1 VSDYGSPTVRR
12 RRLAAELRR
21 LRERA
26 HLTGDQVA
34 ERLGWSPSKISRYE
48 LARTGLNPAEV
59 GKLLDLYGVDE
70 LQRDELLALAREARL
85 KGWWE
90 AYADALPENNL
101 AFIGL
106 EAQASSVREWQPE
119 VVPGLLQTQKYARE
133 VVRGFQRVETI
144 PPGRVER
151 RLQARLERQQV
162 LIREPPLELHVVL
175 DESVLLRCMGD
186 NSVMDA
192 QLRRLVEVSRLPNV
206 TLQILPLDLPHSL
219 SVDSFVLLTFG
230 DERGATLHDVAS
242 AEHLT
247 GELHLEGEADTYQ
260 YRLAFDFLAQ
270 QSLNPAESRE
280 LIAKTVGRVWS

>member
-34 ERLGWSPSKISRYE
+34 DRLGWSPSKISRYE

-90 AYADALPENNL
+90 AYGDALPENNL

-106 EAQASSVREWQPE
+106 EAQASSVREWQVE

-133 VVRGFQRVETI
+133 IVRGFQRVETI
-144 PPGRVER
+144 APGRVER

-162 LIREPPLELHVVL
+162 LFREPPLELHVVL

-219 SVDSFVLLTFG
+219 SLDSFVLLTFG

-247 GELHLEGEADTYQ
+247 GELHVEGEADTYQ

>member
-59 GKLLDLYGVDE
+59 EKLLDLYGVDE

-90 AYADALPENNL
+90 TYADALPENNL

-106 EAQASSVREWQPE
+106 EAQASSVREWHVE
-119 VVPGLLQTQKYARE
+119 VVPGLLQTQNYARE

-162 LIREPPLELHVVL
+162 LFREPPLELHVVL
-175 DESVLLRCMGD
+175 DESVLLRCMGN
-186 NSVMDA
+186 NSIMDA

-206 TLQILPLDLPHSL
+206 TLQILPLDQPHSL
-219 SVDSFVLLTFG
+219 SLDSFVLLTFG

-270 QSLNPAESRE
+270 QSLNPPESRE

>member
-48 LARTGLNPAEV
+48 LARTGLNPSEV
-59 GKLLDLYGVDE
+59 EKLLDLYGVDE

-90 AYADALPENNL
+90 TYADALPENNL

-106 EAQASSVREWQPE
+106 EAQASSVREWHVE
-119 VVPGLLQTQKYARE
+119 VVPGLLQTQNYARE

-175 DESVLLRCMGD
+175 DESVLLRCMGN
-186 NSVMDA
+186 NSIMDA

-206 TLQILPLDLPHSL
+206 TLQILPLDQPHSL
-219 SVDSFVLLTFG
+219 SLDSFVLLTFG